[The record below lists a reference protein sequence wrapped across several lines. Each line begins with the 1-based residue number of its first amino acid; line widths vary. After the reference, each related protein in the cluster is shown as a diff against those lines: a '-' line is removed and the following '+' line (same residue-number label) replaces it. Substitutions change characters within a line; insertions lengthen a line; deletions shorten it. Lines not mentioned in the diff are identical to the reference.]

1 MPNSPAASRARMSA
15 PQAAALTSVVAFS
28 ARRNSRIRSLTLS
41 AFSGEKRFSPENAE
55 SVKERIREF
64 LRAEK
69 ATTLVSAAACGADI
83 LALEAAGELGIRRRV
98 VLPYDKVTFK
108 HASVIDRPGDWGERY
123 DRLMAEVDEKGDLIV
138 DDYDEDAESYFAANH
153 DILDQA
159 EDLAEETGEQ
169 LSAVVVWNGQAR
181 GEEDVTKHFLEE
193 AKQRG
198 LKVTEIKTV

>member
-1 MPNSPAASRARMSA
+1 MNRGLTMVIALAGRRIDA
-15 PQAAALTSVVAFS
+15 PGA
-28 ARRNSRIRSLTLS
+28 
-41 AFSGEKRFSPENAE
+41 GEKKFLPHKVDR
-55 SVKERIREF
+55 VRQQIRDF

-123 DRLMAEVDEKGDLIV
+123 DRIMSEVDEKGDLIV
-138 DDYDEDAESYFAANH
+138 DDYDEDEESYFAANH

-181 GEEDVTKHFLEE
+181 GEEDVTR
-193 AKQRG
+193 Q
-198 LKVTEIKTV
+198 

>member
-1 MPNSPAASRARMSA
+1 MIVALAGRRVDAPGAS
-15 PQAAALTSVVAFS
+15 
-28 ARRNSRIRSLTLS
+28 
-41 AFSGEKRFSPENAE
+41 EKRFSPDDAE
-55 SVKERIREF
+55 KVKERIRDF
-64 LRAEK
+64 LKTEK
-69 ATTLVSAAACGADI
+69 VTAMVSAAACGSDL

-108 HASVIDRPGDWGERY
+108 HSSVIDRPGDWGERY
-123 DRLMAEVDEKGDLIV
+123 DRILAEVDERGDLIV
-138 DDYDEDAESYFAANH
+138 DDYDQDEESFFASNH

-159 EDLAEETGEQ
+159 EELAEETGEQ

-181 GEEDVTKHFLEE
+181 GDEDVTGHFLEE

>member
-1 MPNSPAASRARMSA
+1 MIVALAGRRVDA
-15 PQAAALTSVVAFS
+15 PDAK
-28 ARRNSRIRSLTLS
+28 
-41 AFSGEKRFSPENAE
+41 EKRFSPENAE
-55 SVKERIREF
+55 SVKERIREL

-123 DRLMAEVDEKGDLIV
+123 DRIVAEVDEKGDLVV
-138 DDYDEDAESYFAANH
+138 DDYDEDEESYFAANH

-159 EDLAEETGEQ
+159 EELAEETGEQ
-169 LSAVVVWNGQAR
+169 LSAVVVWNGQSR
-181 GEEDVTKHFLEE
+181 GENDVTRHFLEE